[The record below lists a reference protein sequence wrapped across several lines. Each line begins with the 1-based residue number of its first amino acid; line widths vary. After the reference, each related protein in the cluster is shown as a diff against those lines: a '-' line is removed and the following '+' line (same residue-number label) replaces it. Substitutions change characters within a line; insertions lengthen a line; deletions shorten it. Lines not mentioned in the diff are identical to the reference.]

1 MQTKSENTVTLINE
15 SVFYKE
21 FTFDKNEFYPKDGK
35 KELAD
40 NVMILDELLFIIQIK
55 ERNLSKPKAGTD
67 NWFKNKVLKKAK
79 EQIRNTLEYLIDY
92 EEIPIK
98 NRRNQTIDISKVN
111 TKEINKIIIHQTDK
125 ELKKEY
131 EFMKFYESSING
143 NIHIFSIED
152 YHWICKYLITPTE
165 LDEYLKFRE
174 RIYFKHKL
182 MMNNCPEQY
191 LLSHFLNTEDI
202 TLIKPEYINSLT
214 NLKKDVNEFDMSD
227 FLDAFSNNIL
237 KSNQKSS
244 IKYHSIIKQI
254 GKLKR
259 YELLEF
265 KKRFLKAIK
274 DSKSKERQFPYRFAS
289 LRTNCGFVFISV
301 NKIDHNKWEII
312 LRNLTELFKYKHKL
326 QHCIGITISSK
337 GEFININWGLMSFE
351 WKHNPE
357 LDKLIVKENELF
369 GLPEYKELERY
380 KKKNNLL

>member
-1 MQTKSENTVTLINE
+1 MTQTKSENTVTLINE

-55 ERNLSKPKAGTD
+55 ERNSQKSKASVD

-79 EQIRNTLEYLIDY
+79 EQIKDTLEYLINY
-92 EEIPIK
+92 NEIPIQ
-98 NRRNQTIDISKVN
+98 NRRNQTIDITKVN
-111 TKEINKIIIHQTDK
+111 TTGINKIIIYETN
-125 ELKKEY
+125 EVLKKEY
-131 EFMKFYESSING
+131 EFMKFYESRING
-143 NIHIFSIED
+143 NIHIFNIED
-152 YHWICKYLITPTE
+152 YHWICKFLITPTE

-182 MMNNCPEQY
+182 LMNNCPEQY

-202 TLIKPEYINSLT
+202 TSIKPEYINTLS
-214 NLKKDVNEFDMSD
+214 NLKKDVDEFDMSN

-237 KSNQKSS
+237 KSNQKAS
-244 IKYHSIIKQI
+244 IEYHSIIKQI

-265 KKRFLKAIK
+265 KTRFLKTIEEC
-274 DSKSKERQFPYRFAS
+274 KSKERKFPYRFAS
-289 LRTNCGFVFISV
+289 LRTSCGFVFIPV
-301 NKIDHNKWEII
+301 NIVDHDKWEIM

-326 QHCIGITISSK
+326 QNCIGITISK
-337 GEFININWGLMSFE
+337 KEEYIDINWGLMSFE
-351 WKHNPE
+351 WKSNSE
-357 LDKLIVKENELF
+357 LEKLIEKENEIF
-369 GLPEYKELERY
+369 GIPEYKELERY
-380 KKKNNLL
+380 KKEK